1 MKKKVVKV
9 VLIVGFII
17 GLVISLYPLISN
29 MYAKKSQMS
38 VITNYQKEIDNSN
51 EQRIVQEKDLANTY
65 NRKLNQTVI
74 LSDPFDPNAISMADE
89 KYYEILNF
97 TDDNVMAY
105 IKIPRIDVNLPIYH
119 GTDSEHMLK
128 GVGHLVGTSLPVGG
142 NDTHSV
148 LSAHSG
154 LSSADLFTNLAN
166 LDNGD
171 LFYIYVLYEILA
183 YEVYNIKV
191 VKPTETDDL
200 RIVKGEDYITLVTCT
215 PFGINSHRLLVR
227 GHRVEYNPD
236 KEKQEAKKDNEDV
249 WFNEYIKSIISGVGI
264 IIAFLVIGVVTKKIK
279 IAVWRKKE

>member
-154 LSSADLFTNLAN
+154 LSSADLFTNLAD

-171 LFYIYVLYEILA
+171 LFYIYVLDEILA
-183 YEVYNIKV
+183 YEVDNIKV

-236 KEKQEAKKDNEDV
+236 KEKQEAKKGNEDV

>member
-128 GVGHLVGTSLPVGG
+128 GVGHLVGTSLPIGG

-171 LFYIYVLYEILA
+171 LFYIYVLDEILA
-183 YEVYNIKV
+183 YEVDNIKV

-236 KEKQEAKKDNEDV
+236 KEKQEAKKGNEDV

-264 IIAFLVIGVVTKKIK
+264 IITILVIGVVTKKIK

>member
-105 IKIPRIDVNLPIYH
+105 IKIPRINVNLPIYH

-128 GVGHLVGTSLPVGG
+128 GVGHLVGTSLPIGG

-166 LDNGD
+166 LDKGD
-171 LFYIYVLYEILA
+171 LFYIYVLDEILA
-183 YEVYNIKV
+183 YEVDNIKV

-236 KEKQEAKKDNEDV
+236 KEKQEAKKGNEDV

-264 IIAFLVIGVVTKKIK
+264 IITILVIGVVTKKIK

>member
-171 LFYIYVLYEILA
+171 LFYIYVLDEILA
-183 YEVYNIKV
+183 YEVDNIKV

-236 KEKQEAKKDNEDV
+236 KEKQEAKKGNKDV

>member
-171 LFYIYVLYEILA
+171 LFYIYVLDEILA
-183 YEVYNIKV
+183 YEVDNIKV

-236 KEKQEAKKDNEDV
+236 KEKQEAKKGNEDV

>member
-171 LFYIYVLYEILA
+171 LFYIYVLDEILA
-183 YEVYNIKV
+183 YEVDNIKV

-236 KEKQEAKKDNEDV
+236 KEKQEAKKGNEDV

-264 IIAFLVIGVVTKKIK
+264 IITILVIGVVTKKIK

>member
-128 GVGHLVGTSLPVGG
+128 GVGHLVGTSLPIGG

-171 LFYIYVLYEILA
+171 LFYIYVLDEILA
-183 YEVYNIKV
+183 YEVDNIKV

-236 KEKQEAKKDNEDV
+236 KEKQEAKKGNEDV

>member
-105 IKIPRIDVNLPIYH
+105 IKIPRINVNLPIYH

-128 GVGHLVGTSLPVGG
+128 GVGHLVGTSLPIGG

-171 LFYIYVLYEILA
+171 LFYIYVLDEILA
-183 YEVYNIKV
+183 YEVDNIKV

-236 KEKQEAKKDNEDV
+236 KEKQEAKKGNEDV

-264 IIAFLVIGVVTKKIK
+264 IITILVIGVVTKKIK

>member
-65 NRKLNQTVI
+65 NRNLNQTVI

-171 LFYIYVLYEILA
+171 LFYIYVLDEILA
-183 YEVYNIKV
+183 YEVDNIKV

-236 KEKQEAKKDNEDV
+236 KEKQEAKKGNEDV

>member
-105 IKIPRIDVNLPIYH
+105 IKIPRINVNLPIYH
-119 GTDSEHMLK
+119 GIDSEHMLK
-128 GVGHLVGTSLPVGG
+128 GVGHLVGTSLPIGG

-171 LFYIYVLYEILA
+171 LFYIYVLDEILA
-183 YEVYNIKV
+183 YEVDNIKV

-236 KEKQEAKKDNEDV
+236 KEKQEAKKGNEDV

-264 IIAFLVIGVVTKKIK
+264 IITILVIGVVTKKIK

>member
-38 VITNYQKEIDNSN
+38 VITNYQEEIDNSN

-171 LFYIYVLYEILA
+171 LFYIYVLDEILA
-183 YEVYNIKV
+183 YEVDNIKV

-236 KEKQEAKKDNEDV
+236 KEKQEAKKGNEDV